1 MARAEGI
8 DQKIFISVKP
18 HAESE
23 QAKYLSGIDRT
34 LWGLGISI
42 NVFEGD
48 VPSRI
53 IITRTPVDE
62 QLSEITLVFLP
73 KNQGDD
79 KATALFGKALMD
91 HIFCRGTVGNYCK
104 YLREILVGSESASSL
119 SNASGWCEKILCN
132 TYTCHLFIQTQPL
145 HHG

>member
-1 MARAEGI
+1 MVCSWRERRASTK
-8 DQKIFISVKP
+8 KIFISVKP

-91 HIFCRGTVGNYCK
+91 HISS
-104 YLREILVGSESASSL
+104 EIEQDVPIWENKEYVEHPVLTKGDGPIAAWR
-119 SNASGWCEKILCN
+119 NW
-132 TYTCHLFIQTQPL
+132 CHLFIQTQPL